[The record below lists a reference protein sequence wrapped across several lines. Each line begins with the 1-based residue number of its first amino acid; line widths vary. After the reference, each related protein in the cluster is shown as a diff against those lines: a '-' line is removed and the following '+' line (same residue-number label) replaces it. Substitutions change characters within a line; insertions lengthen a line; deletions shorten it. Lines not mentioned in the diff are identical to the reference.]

1 MKKLISRRPS
11 PAMVVAFVALMSA
24 LAPSAAALK
33 GVNLV
38 SSNDIIRGAVKK
50 SDAGRDS
57 VGPNEALEDTDPG
70 GGFTGSQIREDTLD
84 PVPQAFGLFS
94 RAMIDG
100 ATARLVRGK
109 AVTGFRTTG
118 PGRYEV
124 DFDPEI
130 DDCNYLATLT
140 GSDAGTITVDDHATN
155 RHTVVVRTFEG
166 GTLTNRSFHLGLAC

>member
-1 MKKLISRRPS
+1 
-11 PAMVVAFVALMSA
+11 
-24 LAPSAAALK
+24 
-33 GVNLV
+33 
-38 SSNDIIRGAVKK
+38 
-50 SDAGRDS
+50 
-57 VGPNEALEDTDPG
+57 
-70 GGFTGSQIREDTLD
+70 
-84 PVPQAFGLFS
+84 
-94 RAMIDG
+94 MIDG